1 MLVLRA
7 TASAG
12 RILSSLT
19 FGIDSPVSKGREAE
33 TGIPARRRGMS
44 ALSLTIDARLLF
56 RRNNG
61 SNHHQP
67 KTRRISSVK
76 WYVNIAAVALLSS
89 SLLCSTAVAA
99 GTDKDAFSAVQGV
112 NAQALS
118 LDEMQATSG
127 QLNAYDIAAA
137 LTAAAA
143 KLAKYPKLQAADL
156 KLANWYQ
163 VNAVAVNAEFQKLGI
178 LTPCKSCK

>member
-1 MLVLRA
+1 MRPLVP
-7 TASAG
+7 AG
-12 RILSSLT
+12 FRLSNFWNPFS
-19 FGIDSPVSKGREAE
+19 GSKG
-33 TGIPARRRGMS
+33 
-44 ALSLTIDARLLF
+44 ALSGNRDSFEPALHDRTVVDDPHPAVYQLNNVAKTNRSTQNKEDF
-56 RRNNG
+56 R
-61 SNHHQP
+61 
-67 KTRRISSVK
+67 VK
-76 WYVNIAAVALLSS
+76 WYVNSAAVALLSG

-118 LDEMQATSG
+118 MDEMQATSG

-137 LTAAAA
+137 LTAEAT
-143 KLAKYPKLQAADL
+143 KLAKYPKLQQADL

-163 VNAVAVNAEFQKLGI
+163 VNAVAINAEFQKLGI

>member
-1 MLVLRA
+1 M
-7 TASAG
+7 
-12 RILSSLT
+12 
-19 FGIDSPVSKGREAE
+19 SKERRTEN
-33 TGIPARRRGMS
+33 GIPASRREMA
-44 ALSLTIDARLLF
+44 ALRLTIHTRQFFGVAEQ
-56 RRNNG
+56 
-61 SNHHQP
+61 SSQP
-67 KTRRISSVK
+67 KTRRIPRVK
-76 WYVNIAAVALLSS
+76 WYVNTAAVALLSS

-99 GTDKDAFSAVQGV
+99 GADKDAFSAVQGV

-137 LTAAAA
+137 LTAEAT

-163 VNAVAVNAEFQKLGI
+163 VNAVAINAEFQKLGI

>member
-1 MLVLRA
+1 
-7 TASAG
+7 
-12 RILSSLT
+12 
-19 FGIDSPVSKGREAE
+19 
-33 TGIPARRRGMS
+33 
-44 ALSLTIDARLLF
+44 
-56 RRNNG
+56 
-61 SNHHQP
+61 
-67 KTRRISSVK
+67 VK
-76 WYVNIAAVALLSS
+76 WYVNSAAVALLSS

-143 KLAKYPKLQAADL
+143 KLAKYPKLQQADL

-163 VNAVAVNAEFQKLGI
+163 VNAVAINAEFQKLGI